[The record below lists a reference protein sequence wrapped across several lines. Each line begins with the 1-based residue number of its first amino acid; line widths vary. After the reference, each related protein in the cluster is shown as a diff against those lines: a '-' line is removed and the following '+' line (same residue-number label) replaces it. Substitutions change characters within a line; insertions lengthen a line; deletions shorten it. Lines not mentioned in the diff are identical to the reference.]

1 VWDVVLV
8 EADGV
13 AFVGGEED
21 DLVAVGDP
29 DQLIGSE
36 VGVIGNPRKS
46 STGRIVAFENLLF
59 LWEFLQFSNNI
70 CGQ

>member
-29 DQLIGSE
+29 DQL
-36 VGVIGNPRKS
+36 
-46 STGRIVAFENLLF
+46 RILRSRA
-59 LWEFLQFSNNI
+59 
-70 CGQ
+70 